1 MDCLH
6 QMTNCDIVQMRIKW
20 YNYEKSVLIDFLVVK
35 FCKQIEKVFE
45 LFLVQNSPDHQ
56 NRKNDNE
63 RNTK

>member
-20 YNYEKSVLIDFLVVK
+20 YNYEKSVVIDVLVVK
-35 FCKQIEKVFE
+35 FCKQIEKLFE
-45 LFLVQNSPDHQ
+45 LFLFQDSPDHQ